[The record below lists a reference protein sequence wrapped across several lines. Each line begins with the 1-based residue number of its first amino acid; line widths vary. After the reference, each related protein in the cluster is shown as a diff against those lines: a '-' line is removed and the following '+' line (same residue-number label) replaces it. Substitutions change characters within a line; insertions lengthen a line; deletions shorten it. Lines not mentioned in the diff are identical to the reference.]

1 MSIVCDLMTD
11 PRGPA
16 ESMARFVVLPLD
28 AGAMAGQVDPSL
40 RHPRSRAVTDG
51 PSRSN
56 LVEPLAEIKIGL
68 SGWPSRRGGDLRPT
82 AESMSSQ
89 TPNPELR
96 SSNSESPA
104 PDSVPRMRVDIA
116 GVQFQ
121 NPVLTASGTFG
132 YGQEF
137 AHLIDLN
144 RLGGICVKGISAD
157 PMPGNPPPR
166 IYETESGMLNA
177 IGLQNVGAKRFLE
190 EKLPFLRTLQARCVV
205 NVFGYSTE
213 DYVRCLEILNE
224 GEGIDAYELNI
235 SCPNTRCGGMV
246 YGSDPKLTEE
256 VVAASKRVARFPLFV
271 KLSPNVTDIAVFAR
285 AAEAAGADAL
295 TLVNTFVGMAIDA
308 ETRTPRISNV
318 TAGLS
323 GPAIK
328 PLALRLVHQ
337 AARAVRIPIIGI
349 GGIASAEDA
358 IEFLIAGA
366 RAVQVGT
373 ANFYAPDTA
382 LQVADGIADYCSRKH
397 INLDQ
402 LVGSLKLPQDSAS
415 SQSS

>member
-1 MSIVCDLMTD
+1 
-11 PRGPA
+11 
-16 ESMARFVVLPLD
+16 
-28 AGAMAGQVDPSL
+28 
-40 RHPRSRAVTDG
+40 
-51 PSRSN
+51 
-56 LVEPLAEIKIGL
+56 
-68 SGWPSRRGGDLRPT
+68 
-82 AESMSSQ
+82 MSSKNPNSELLACSPEPRAPSPEPRK
-89 TPNPELR
+89 PNPESR
-96 SSNSESPA
+96 TPA
-104 PDSVPRMRVDIA
+104 FLPPMQVNIA
-116 GVQFQ
+116 GVEFQ

-137 AHLIDLN
+137 AQLIDLN

-190 EKLPFLRTLQARCVV
+190 EKLPFLRALRARCVV
-205 NVFGYSTE
+205 NVFGYSTD
-213 DYVRCLEILNE
+213 DYVRCLDILNA
-224 GEGIDAYELNI
+224 GDGIDAYELNI

-256 VVAASKRVARFPLFV
+256 VVAASKRVARFPLLV

-295 TLVNTFVGMAIDA
+295 TLVNTFVGMSIDV

-366 RAVQVGT
+366 QAVQVGT

-382 LQVADGIADYCSRKH
+382 LRVADGIADYCRRKEIDLH
-397 INLDQ
+397 Q
-402 LVGSLKLPQDSAS
+402 LVGSLSLPQGSAS
-415 SQSS
+415 NALIPA

>member
-1 MSIVCDLMTD
+1 MS
-11 PRGPA
+11 
-16 ESMARFVVLPLD
+16 
-28 AGAMAGQVDPSL
+28 
-40 RHPRSRAVTDG
+40 SRAVN
-51 PSRSN
+51 S
-56 LVEPLAEIKIGL
+56 
-68 SGWPSRRGGDLRPT
+68 
-82 AESMSSQ
+82 
-89 TPNPELR
+89 ELR
-96 SSNSESPA
+96 TANSEPQA
-104 PDSVPRMRVDIA
+104 PKFVPKMQVNIA
-116 GVQFQ
+116 GVHFQ

-157 PMPGNPPPR
+157 PMSGNPPPR

-190 EKLPFLRTLQARCVV
+190 EKLPFLRSLRARCVV
-205 NVFGYSTE
+205 NVFGYSTA
-213 DYVRCLEILNE
+213 DYVRCLDILNE
-224 GEGIDAYELNI
+224 GDGIDAYELNI

-271 KLSPNVTDIAVFAR
+271 KLSPNVTDISVFAR
-285 AAEAAGADAL
+285 AAEGAGADAL
-295 TLVNTFVGMAIDA
+295 TLVNTFVGMAIDV

-318 TAGLS
+318 IAGLS

-328 PLALRLVHQ
+328 PLAMRLVHQ
-337 AARAVRIPIIGI
+337 AARAVRIPIVGI
-349 GGIASAEDA
+349 GGIASTGDA

-366 RAVQVGT
+366 CAVQVGT

-382 LQVADGIADYCSRKH
+382 LRVADGINDYCSRKQMH
-397 INLDQ
+397 LDE
-402 LVGSLKLPQDSAS
+402 LVGSLKLPEDSAFFHS
-415 SQSS
+415 S

>member
-1 MSIVCDLMTD
+1 M
-11 PRGPA
+11 
-16 ESMARFVVLPLD
+16 
-28 AGAMAGQVDPSL
+28 QV
-40 RHPRSRAVTDG
+40 
-51 PSRSN
+51 N
-56 LVEPLAEIKIGL
+56 
-68 SGWPSRRGGDLRPT
+68 
-82 AESMSSQ
+82 
-89 TPNPELR
+89 
-96 SSNSESPA
+96 
-104 PDSVPRMRVDIA
+104 IA
-116 GVQFQ
+116 GVEFQ

-137 AHLIDLN
+137 AQLIDLN

-166 IYETESGMLNA
+166 IYETEAGMLNA

-190 EKLPFLRTLQARCVV
+190 EKLPFLRTLRARCVV

-213 DYVRCLEILNE
+213 DYLRCLEILNT

-256 VVAASKRVARFPLFV
+256 VVAASKRAARFPLFV

-349 GGIASAEDA
+349 GGIASAEDS

-366 RAVQVGT
+366 QAVQVGT

-382 LQVADGIADYCSRKH
+382 LRVADGIADYCRRKEIH
-397 INLDQ
+397 LHQ
-402 LVGSLKLPQDSAS
+402 LVGSLKLPHDSAS
-415 SQSS
+415 A